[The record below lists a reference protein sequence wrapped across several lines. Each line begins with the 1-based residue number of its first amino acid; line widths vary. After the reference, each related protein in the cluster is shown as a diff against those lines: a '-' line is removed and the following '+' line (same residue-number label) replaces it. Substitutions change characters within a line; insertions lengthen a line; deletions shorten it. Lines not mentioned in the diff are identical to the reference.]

1 MYTEHA
7 EQKIVMALESRRCIC
22 LETFGAYAIPF
33 WSIDVIVLSSTCP
46 QIVSLFYSSLLCIFN
61 SSRTSILRFFTS
73 VPVTI
78 IQDHLSIK
86 HSFLNCSIKLSVW
99 A

>member
-46 QIVSLFYSSLLCIFN
+46 QVVFYFIYFFSASSIRRARRHSDLL
-61 SSRTSILRFFTS
+61 L
-73 VPVTI
+73 PVYP
-78 IQDHLSIK
+78 LP
-86 HSFLNCSIKLSVW
+86 
-99 A
+99 